1 MDIELRDKFLT
12 LWKKYF
18 NNAELPITFYFSDDG
33 SRALPAGNEHLP
45 RCVIGGLAEVRAGKS
60 LYYDA
65 QSLKCGKRFLGFTRE
80 IRPNFNYFLSCGI
93 PNKVHGERYV
103 KTPEMVQEIFDNT
116 PTITAPAR
124 YIVFK
129 RWDKLEEKD
138 NPDVVIFFALPDVLS
153 GLYTLARFDETD
165 RGAVLAPFGSGC
177 SAIVQNP
184 YLEQFSDHPH
194 AILGMFDPS
203 ARVSVPKDVLTL
215 AVPMKK
221 FVKMVD
227 NMEESFLITEA
238 WQKVQ
243 QRIP

>member
-1 MDIELRDKFLT
+1 
-12 LWKKYF
+12 
-18 NNAELPITFYFSDDG
+18 
-33 SRALPAGNEHLP
+33 
-45 RCVIGGLAEVRAGKS
+45 
-60 LYYDA
+60 
-65 QSLKCGKRFLGFTRE
+65 
-80 IRPNFNYFLSCGI
+80 
-93 PNKVHGERYV
+93 
-103 KTPEMVQEIFDNT
+103 
-116 PTITAPAR
+116 
-124 YIVFK
+124 
-129 RWDKLEEKD
+129 
-138 NPDVVIFFALPDVLS
+138 
-153 GLYTLARFDETD
+153 
-165 RGAVLAPFGSGC
+165 
-177 SAIVQNP
+177 VQNP

>member
-1 MDIELRDKFLT
+1 MDIKLRDKFLT

-18 NNAELPITFYFSDDG
+18 NNAELPITFYFSDDET
-33 SRALPAGNEHLP
+33 RALPAGKETLP

-65 QSLKCGKRFLGFTRE
+65 ESLKCGKRFLGFTRE
-80 IRPNFNYFLSCGI
+80 MRPNFNYFLSCGI

-116 PTITAPAR
+116 PTVTAPAKH
-124 YIVFK
+124 IVFK
-129 RWDKLEEKD
+129 RWDKLDEKD

-184 YLEQFSDHPH
+184 YLEQLSDHPH